1 MTLVAVSNTSNG
13 GDHDDDG
20 GRQQLQVEAEMVIY
34 LFVCCLWLEQGHGGL
49 GLGLIRT
56 RLGLRAIF
64 NLIVFI
70 YQRVT
75 HWLYIYMYSY
85 LVTLLKKGFLI

>member
-20 GRQQLQVEAEMVIY
+20 GRHQLQVEAEMVIY

-49 GLGLIRT
+49 GRDSDSGQYSSSL
-56 RLGLRAIF
+56 
-64 NLIVFI
+64 
-70 YQRVT
+70 
-75 HWLYIYMYSY
+75 YSY
-85 LVTLLKKGFLI
+85 IKESLTGYTLI

>member
-1 MTLVAVSNTSNG
+1 MTLVAVSNTSNR

-49 GLGLIRT
+49 GLGLTRT

-64 NLIVFI
+64 KLIVTVFI

-75 HWLYIYMYSY
+75 HWLYSY
-85 LVTLLKKGFLI
+85 LVTLLKKGFLK

>member
-34 LFVCCLWLEQGHGGL
+34 LFVCCLWQQGGL
-49 GLGLIRT
+49 TRT
-56 RLGLRAIF
+56 TRRLGP
-64 NLIVFI
+64 
-70 YQRVT
+70 RVVQAGSDSSRIIRQQT
-75 HWLYIYMYSY
+75 PSLTTSWFWRILAQG
-85 LVTLLKKGFLI
+85 L